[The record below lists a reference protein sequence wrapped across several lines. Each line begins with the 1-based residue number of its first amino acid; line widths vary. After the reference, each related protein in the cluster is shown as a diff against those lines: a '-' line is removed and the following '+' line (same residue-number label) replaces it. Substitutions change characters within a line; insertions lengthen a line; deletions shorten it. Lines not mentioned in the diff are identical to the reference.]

1 MKYDL
6 KDNLNFLQKATNR
19 IFKLLPSREEG
30 ANWELP
36 LQTLIEEF
44 AGYYHINLD
53 HQDKIFLLICKMEGL
68 FILTK
73 EEDFLMF
80 RKTIFEC
87 LSLLNE
93 LVLLCQNQDII

>member
-1 MKYDL
+1 MKYEL
-6 KDNLNFLQKATNR
+6 KDNFNFLQKATNR

-44 AGYYHINLD
+44 AGYYHLNVEKRD
-53 HQDKIFLLICKMEGL
+53 TIFLLICKMEGL
-68 FILTK
+68 FVLTK
-73 EEDFLMF
+73 DEDFSMF
-80 RKTIFEC
+80 RRTIFEC

-93 LVLLCQNQDII
+93 LVISCQNQETI

>member
-44 AGYYHINLD
+44 A
-53 HQDKIFLLICKMEGL
+53 
-68 FILTK
+68 
-73 EEDFLMF
+73 
-80 RKTIFEC
+80 
-87 LSLLNE
+87 
-93 LVLLCQNQDII
+93 